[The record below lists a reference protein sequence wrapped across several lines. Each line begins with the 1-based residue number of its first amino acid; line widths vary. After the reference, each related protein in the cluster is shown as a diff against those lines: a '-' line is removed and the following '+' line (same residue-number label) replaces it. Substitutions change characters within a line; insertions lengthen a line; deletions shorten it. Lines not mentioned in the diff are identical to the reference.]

1 MDFCYI
7 IFLEI
12 FDSIKYVIKYNKV
25 CNMLNNMNLIIVK
38 V

>member
-1 MDFCYI
+1 MDFWYI

-12 FDSIKYVIKYNKV
+12 FDSIKCLIKYNKV
-25 CNMLNNMNLIIVK
+25 RNMLNNMNLIILK